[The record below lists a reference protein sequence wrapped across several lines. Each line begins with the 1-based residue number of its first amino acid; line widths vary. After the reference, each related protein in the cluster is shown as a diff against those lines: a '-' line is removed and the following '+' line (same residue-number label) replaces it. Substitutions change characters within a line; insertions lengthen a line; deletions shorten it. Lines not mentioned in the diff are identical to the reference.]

1 MLNNLELM
9 TKIDNIIFIA
19 FLLFCNSCFDS
30 NSLDYKKSCYTN
42 AVSYIEQAISSEI
55 DFENQHFFVA
65 DKLIVPNYLGFAWT
79 LDCEEINFTNPEE
92 EFGGSEACSSYYLN
106 ELLEKHQRKNNKL
119 SSLILSYND
128 TLISE
133 ENRLKLYFSELQH
146 EHLYGLVVD
155 PSIIT
160 FESDYAVDFSG
171 KGMEFLFKFDKRGEI
186 EWAYKRI
193 TRSR

>member
-1 MLNNLELM
+1 MA
-9 TKIDNIIFIA
+9 KINNIIVVA
-19 FLLFCNSCFDS
+19 FSLFCNSCFNPN
-30 NSLDYKKSCYTN
+30 NSDYEKSCYIN
-42 AVSYIEQAISSEI
+42 AISYIEQAISSEI
-55 DFENQHFFVA
+55 DFENQDTQAGLFVA

-79 LDCEEINFTNPEE
+79 LDCEEINFTNPEKD
-92 EFGGSEACSSYYLN
+92 FGGSEACPSYYLN
-106 ELLEKHQRKNNKL
+106 ELLEKYQRKNNKL
-119 SSLILSYND
+119 PSSISSYND
-128 TLISE
+128 ALISE
-133 ENRLKLYFSELQH
+133 EKRLKLYFSELQH

-155 PSIIT
+155 PAIIT